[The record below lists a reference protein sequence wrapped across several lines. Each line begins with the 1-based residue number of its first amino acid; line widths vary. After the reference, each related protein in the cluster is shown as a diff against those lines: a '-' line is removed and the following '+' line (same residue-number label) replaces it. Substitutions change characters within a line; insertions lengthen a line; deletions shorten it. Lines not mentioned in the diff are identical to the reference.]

1 MAENRLQSQGE
12 ALPKEHRLLFLT
24 PCECCGENYH
34 SNRVSVVLPPPK
46 TPGLTEMTATGSTN
60 PTDHW
65 IELIRMQQQMLGEHL
80 CAECDAGIKELMN
93 GKE

>member
-1 MAENRLQSQGE
+1 
-12 ALPKEHRLLFLT
+12 
-24 PCECCGENYH
+24 
-34 SNRVSVVLPPPK
+34 VLPPPK